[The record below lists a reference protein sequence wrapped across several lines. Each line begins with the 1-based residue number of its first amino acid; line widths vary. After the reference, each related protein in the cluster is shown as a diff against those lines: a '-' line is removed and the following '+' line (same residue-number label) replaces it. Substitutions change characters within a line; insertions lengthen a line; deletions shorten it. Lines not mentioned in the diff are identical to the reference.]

1 MSKKR
6 IVQLKGVDG
15 SIVSI
20 EATKSYPIK
29 RWNQQR
35 CWAFFCD
42 NPFYFIHLN
51 RNGKATHAYCYH
63 AADKFPS
70 LGESGKWVHIEKGK
84 LVVDWEAMVC
94 EAK

>member
-6 IVQLKGVDG
+6 IIQIKGFDG
-15 SIVSI
+15 SVMSLEITS
-20 EATKSYPIK
+20 SYSPK
-29 RWNQQR
+29 RWKEQK

-63 AADKFPS
+63 ASYRFDS
-70 LGESGKWVHIEKGK
+70 LAESGKWVHIEKGK
-84 LVVDWEAMVC
+84 LVVDWEA
-94 EAK
+94 K